1 MQLGCHPHPV
11 AHLTRV
17 CLLVGAVATLF
28 LGIFVLKEVVEGDL
42 PSLCDVVNLSYD
54 TWHVLL
60 LLLLV
65 NVADNPRFN
74 WIYMDRNLG
83 VVDCFR

>member
-1 MQLGCHPHPV
+1 MQHGCHPHPV
-11 AHLTRV
+11 AQPTRV
-17 CLLVGAVATLF
+17 SLLIGVVATLF
-28 LGIFVLKEVVEGDL
+28 LGISVLKEVIEGDL

-60 LLLLV
+60 LLLV

-74 WIYMDRNLG
+74 
-83 VVDCFR
+83 

>member
-1 MQLGCHPHPV
+1 MAAILTQLPTP
-11 AHLTRV
+11 RV
-17 CLLVGAVATLF
+17 CLLVGAVVTLF
-28 LGIFVLKEVVEGDL
+28 LGISVLKEVVEGDL
-42 PSLCDVVNLSYD
+42 PSLCHVENLSYE
-54 TWHVLL
+54 TWHVL